1 MELKRAWNIL
11 LSLLS
16 HVARRHRR
24 ARRGHEGEE
33 GVPGRAAPVELQGRR
48 GGHGR
53 GQEDGQRPECPLKE
67 EDGFRHVAPHFE
79 GRRNL

>member
-1 MELKRAWNIL
+1 MLLVLRAHML
-11 LSLLS
+11 
-16 HVARRHRR
+16 R
-24 ARRGHEGEE
+24 EGE
-33 GVPGRAAPVELQGRR
+33 GDGPGRAAPVELQGRC